1 MSVIDLFCG
10 AGGLGTGFSKHFTVS
25 TAIDWNK
32 DCCLTYQFNH
42 KNTAVQCKDVR
53 NVSFSKKDYA
63 GIIGVIGG
71 PPCQDFSVLNKKR
84 NPNSTRANLLHEMI
98 RALEEIQPSFLMMEN
113 VYSVPAEKK
122 ERFVKLLQKLDYKV
136 VSKVVNAV
144 NYGSV
149 QIRRRW
155 FLTATK
161 KKYVFPGRAN
171 YQRKAKEILTDE
183 VSEIKARKE
192 TLKAIKNLESGKWVA
207 LPNQSY
213 KVYFVVDPEKPLPAV
228 VNPTKLRYIKP
239 DRSGYLSLNEL
250 YSAFDFPQEY
260 RFFGTLTS
268 KGQQLANA
276 VPVSIAEK
284 FASSLKEV
292 I

>member
-1 MSVIDLFCG
+1 MSVVDLFSG
-10 AGGLGTGFSKHFTVS
+10 AGGLGTGFAKHFTVS
-25 TAIDWNK
+25 SAIDWNK
-32 DCCLTYQFNH
+32 DCCSTYQFNH
-42 KNTAVQCKDVR
+42 KETDVKCEDVR
-53 NVSFSKKDYA
+53 NISFAKKDYE
-63 GIIGVIGG
+63 GIIGVIGS

-113 VYSVPAEKK
+113 VYSVPADKK
-122 ERFVKLLQKLDYKV
+122 ERFIKLLQKLDYKV

-144 NYGSV
+144 DYGSV
-149 QIRRRW
+149 QFRRRW
-155 FLTATK
+155 FLTASK
-161 KKYVFPGRAN
+161 EKFVFPGTVN
-171 YQRKAKEILTDE
+171 YQRKAKEILTNE
-183 VSEIKARKE
+183 VSEIKAREE

-213 KVYFVVDPEKPLPAV
+213 KVYFVIDPEKPLPAV

-239 DRSGYLSLNEL
+239 DRSGYLSLSEL
-250 YSAFDFPQEY
+250 YSAFDFPENY

-284 FASSLKEV
+284 FAASLKEV